1 MTLQERISAGFA
13 AVGADIK
20 ALQQSAGSGA
30 LPADFFPVLVSPSK
44 PCLTKTAAATLAVK
58 AGTLVRVGSG
68 YKSFTAD
75 TAVQMPAS
83 MIAGE
88 DYGVWVTP
96 SGTAF
101 AAANGKPSPYVLT
114 PAQAGAVQIGG
125 FHYGLVAPGT
135 TVAGGGFATTGVGHI
150 WTQADVDKIAGIN
163 AFSIWDLAYRPKC
176 DPRGM
181 ARSEAGFWFDIY
193 FCGTE
198 HVTNGTSR
206 YNTDVAS
213 GTVLPKKPLIFGGN
227 GSAKYTTMSWYEACE
242 IAFSHEKRLMSYQEF
257 AAAAFGVTENQS
269 LGGAA
274 STIPATLRQPGYT
287 SKAGGEQMTGHH
299 WAWGAVAHGVG
310 GSSWVPGAT
319 RGQTYGTP
327 YGAIFGGDRT
337 CVNVSGSRSVYC
349 NATPYHSYWTIG
361 LRTAC
366 DHYQGAY

>member
-30 LPADFFPVLVSPSK
+30 LPADFFPVLVSPSN
-44 PCLTKTAAATLAVK
+44 PCLTKTAASTLAVK

-135 TVAGGGFATTGVGHI
+135 TVAGGDFATTGVGMI

-163 AFSIWDLAYRPKC
+163 AHSIWDLNYRPTC

-181 ARSEAGFWFDIY
+181 VRIDGGCWFDIY
-193 FCGTE
+193 FCSTQ
-198 HVTNGTSR
+198 HIINGTSR

-213 GTVLPKKPLIFGGN
+213 GTVPPVIPIMFGGN
-227 GSAKYTTMSWYEACE
+227 GTAKYSTLSWHEANE
-242 IAFSHEKRLMSYQEF
+242 VAAGHGKRLLNGSEF
-257 AAAAFGVTENQS
+257 SAAAFGVTEARS
-269 LGGAA
+269 LGGDAV
-274 STIPATLRQPGYT
+274 TIPSTKRQPGFT
-287 SKAGGEQMTGHH
+287 SRCGGEQMTGHVYTF
-299 WAWGAVAHGVG
+299 GSEVASNG
-310 GSSWVPGAT
+310 GSSWVVGVIRGAT
-319 RGQTYGTP
+319 YGVTYPVLYGGARASGT
-327 YGAIFGGDRT
+327 
-337 CVNVSGSRSVYC
+337 NSGSRSSNWALNAWSSLWSTSLRAAC
-349 NATPYHSYWTIG
+349 N
-361 LRTAC
+361 
-366 DHYQGAY
+366 HYGG